1 MDEEITYLL
10 RALFIVLS
18 WWKKGEIFRTFIIQG
33 IAPIFSY
40 TFTFNTKRFSSL
52 SRTFPATYVCMLV
65 KDVL

>member
-10 RALFIVLS
+10 RALFIVS

-65 KDVL
+65 KEVL